1 MPALRWTTVG
11 RPPDP
16 AGVCT
21 IVAVRLPLRSY
32 RDVPRLVWY
41 AVRIRRQLR
50 RTTAVL
56 GYAFALRIRQKT
68 LWTVSA
74 WSHRADLARFDRT
87 EPHRTAKQAL
97 RNTMLPSTLVLWTC
111 SVDRLPVPWQETHAR
126 IGAARAGRRTGE
138 EAR

>member
-11 RPPDP
+11 RPADP

-21 IVAVRLPLRSY
+21 VLAARLPLRSY
-32 RDVPRLVWY
+32 RDVPRLFWY

-50 RTTAVL
+50 RTRAVL
-56 GYAFALRIRQKT
+56 GYAFMFRIRQKT

-74 WSHRADLARFDRT
+74 WSHRAELARFDRT
-87 EPHRTAKQAL
+87 DPHRAAKQAL
-97 RNTMLPSTLVLWTC
+97 RGAMLPSTLVLWT
-111 SVDRLPVPWQETHAR
+111 SPFDRLPISWHETHAR
-126 IGAARAGRRTGE
+126 ITAAKARRPTGE

>member
-11 RPPDP
+11 RPPDR
-16 AGVCT
+16 AGACT
-21 IVAVRLPLRSY
+21 VLAARLPLRSY
-32 RDVPRLVWY
+32 RDVPRLVWF

-56 GYAFALRIRQKT
+56 GYAYLLRIREKT

-74 WSHRADLARFDRT
+74 WSHRGELARFDRT

-97 RNTMLPSTLVLWTC
+97 RGAMLPSTLVLWTC
-111 SVDRLPVPWQETHAR
+111 PVHRLPISWHETHVR
-126 IGAARAGRRTGE
+126 IGAVQAGRRTGE

>member
-21 IVAVRLPLRSY
+21 VFAARLPLRSY
-32 RDVPRLVWY
+32 RDVPRLVWF
-41 AVRIRRQLR
+41 AVRVRRQLR
-50 RTTAVL
+50 SATAVL
-56 GYAFALRIRQKT
+56 GYALRLRIRDKT

-74 WSHRADLARFDRT
+74 WSHRGELARFART
-87 EPHRTAKQAL
+87 EPHRAAKQAL
-97 RNTMLPSTLVLWTC
+97 RSAMLPSTIVLWTC
-111 SVDRLPVPWQETHAR
+111 PVDRLPVSWHETHER
-126 IGAARAGRRTGE
+126 IGAVDGGRRTGE